1 MTSLGFVCWLAGR
14 HPRPGL
20 RMRGPAPDDCRRMIP
35 GRQDRRAWTT
45 VRPRPGTGNLI
56 FRSGN
61 PDAAAPGG
69 RPGEPAH
76 QRAAAVACRPD
87 RSEEHT
93 SELQSLMRISDAVF
107 RLNKKYTI
115 IMRSLRK
122 TSHVAYL

>member
-20 RMRGPAPDDCRRMIP
+20 RVRGPAPDDCRRMIP

-69 RPGEPAH
+69 RPGEPGP

-87 RSEEHT
+87 ATWSGRGRSPADIAPYNRAFPPPEIG
-93 SELQSLMRISDAVF
+93 RA
-107 RLNKKYTI
+107 
-115 IMRSLRK
+115 
-122 TSHVAYL
+122 HV